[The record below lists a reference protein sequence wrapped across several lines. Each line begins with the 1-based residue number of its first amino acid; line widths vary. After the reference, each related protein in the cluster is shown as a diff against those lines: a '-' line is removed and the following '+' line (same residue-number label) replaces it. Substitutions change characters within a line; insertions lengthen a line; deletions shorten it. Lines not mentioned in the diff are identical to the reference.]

1 MGQILSDV
9 TDVLN
14 YNDSKHTAN
23 SKRKQILRE
32 MSADEATKTNLI
44 KKALASQ
51 RAKYGADGV
60 NGDNMTTGA
69 VLKRIKDETAEPYD
83 TKRRANLTKLKSIK
97 KSDSTSLLK
106 KLLKHF
112 DDLVA

>member
-9 TDVLN
+9 TEFLN
-14 YNDSKHTAN
+14 YNDSKKQAS
-23 SKRKQILRE
+23 SKRKKILSE
-32 MSADEATKTNLI
+32 MSVDEATKTNLV
-44 KKALASQ
+44 KKALAAQ

-60 NGDNMTTGA
+60 NGSNLTTGA
-69 VLKRIKDETAEPYD
+69 VLKRIQEETSEPYD
-83 TKRRANLTKLKSIK
+83 AKRRNNLTKLKSIK
-97 KSDSTSLLK
+97 KADSTNLLK

>member
-14 YNDSKHTAN
+14 YNDSKKDVS

-32 MSADEATKTNLI
+32 MSADETTKTNLI
-44 KKALASQ
+44 KKALATQ
-51 RAKYGADGV
+51 RAKYGAEGI
-60 NGDNMTTGA
+60 NGSSMTTSA
-69 VLKRIKDETAEPYD
+69 VLNRIQDETAEPYD
-83 TKRRANLTKLKSIK
+83 NKRRTNLTKLKSIK
-97 KSDSTSLLK
+97 KPDSMNLLK

-112 DDLVA
+112 DELVG

>member
-14 YNDSKHTAN
+14 YSNSKEEAS

-32 MSADEATKTNLI
+32 MSEDEATKTNLI
-44 KKALASQ
+44 KKALAAQ

-60 NGDNMTTGA
+60 NGANMTTGA
-69 VLKRIKDETAEPYD
+69 VLKRIQEETAEPYES
-83 TKRRANLTKLKSIK
+83 KRRTNLTKLKSIK
-97 KSDSTSLLK
+97 KPEATNLLK

-112 DDLVA
+112 DDLVG